1 MIGVRSSIDK
11 EWAKDE
17 ADRRFIRHGTIQYLL
32 PPNIVLTHQVDHIQL
47 WQVYPIAGDPERCR
61 ASLSLYWP
69 TPIDDAARK
78 KCQFNLDV
86 LWQVTNDEDFPQS
99 IAIHRNLASGAI
111 PELVFGRNEPSLIH
125 YHRQIAA
132 AIDSQLLTTI

>member
-17 ADRRFIRHGTIQYLL
+17 EERRFIRHGTIQYLI

-47 WQVYPIAGDPERCR
+47 WQMYPVAGDPERCR

-69 TPIDDAARK
+69 APIDDAAQK

-86 LWQVTNDEDFPQS
+86 LWQVTNDEDFPQ
-99 IAIHRNLASGAI
+99 ASGAI
-111 PELVFGRNEPSLIH
+111 PELVFGRNEPSPIR
-125 YHRQIAA
+125 YHRQMPPRNS
-132 AIDSQLLTTI
+132 DR